1 MATLTDANLSQVN
14 FSGAVFAA
22 CTGDELRPGCAAAT
36 FDGANLTDA
45 ILTDAVFAAS
55 VLVGDQVL
63 QRGATL
69 TGANFTGTILVP
81 SNQSVTA
88 TSQAGA
94 VVHVVDATDDPGGGL
109 RQLHAGVGIHLPA
122 VLEHRDLPGPRRQRR
137 RRHRDVPGE
146 RGADDAV
153 LHSRPRPLGGA
164 VLAGAPYLDALTA
177 DAPGV
182 TSVVFEVTGGTLSD
196 DVVATATPTIYGWL
210 AKWDTTSVPNGTY
223 SLQSVATDAD
233 HNTDTSTAVSI
244 TVNNP
249 LPTTS
254 IAVPSMAA
262 TLSGSTYLDASA
274 SNATSVEFRLFGG
287 SFGYDAPVLCTA
299 TLTYYGWLCS
309 WDTTTVPDGSYTLL
323 SEAFNSA
330 GNTFSSSG
338 VRIKVNN

>member
-1 MATLTDANLSQVN
+1 MPSSLTPFSQPPSSSATKYYN
-14 FSGAVFAA
+14 A
-22 CTGDELRPGCAAAT
+22 C
-36 FDGANLTDA
+36 
-45 ILTDAVFAAS
+45 
-55 VLVGDQVL
+55 
-63 QRGATL
+63 TL

-94 VVHVVDATDDPGGGL
+94 VVTWSTPPTIP
-109 RQLHAGVGIHLPA
+109 GVGSGSCTPA
-122 VLEHRDLPGPRRQRR
+122 SGSTFPLFSSTVTCQVLDANG
-137 RRHRDVPGE
+137 DVATGTFQVNVAPTTQYFT
-146 RGADDAV
+146 RV
-153 LHSRPRPLGGA
+153 LVPSGGA